1 MTEQTAAAAS
11 TLALSETANIASAAD
26 LQVAISNLLETGPA
40 SPVEI
45 DCSAVRS
52 IDAAVLQCLIVNVRL
67 AATGGNSL
75 RCVRPSED
83 FLRIAAYVGL
93 SGEFSPA

>member
-26 LQVAISNLLETGPA
+26 LQVAISNLLEAGAATRL
-40 SPVEI
+40 EI

-52 IDAAVLQCLIVNVRL
+52 IDAAVLQCLIVNARVAER
-67 AATGGNSL
+67 GGKSL
-75 RCVRPSED
+75 HCVRPSED
-83 FLRIAAYVGL
+83 FMRIAAYVGL
-93 SGEFSPA
+93 SGEFSPT